1 VVAEALPDGRADV
14 AEVGQQLL
22 PDEVGQQLLPDEVG
36 QAGQVEVD
44 VDGARRL
51 GGGGWP
57 AWSAT

>member
-22 PDEVGQQLLPDEVG
+22 PDEIR

-44 VDGARRL
+44 VDRARRL
-51 GGGGWP
+51 GGRRIRLLLKRHARTP
-57 AWSAT
+57 N